1 MKLRNIARS
10 FDKTPIVDAYTG
22 AVLGKGQFDL
32 FDDSRRDAYGVDR
45 RILSTDPSVEM
56 PARRVIRTEND
67 VWLVGEFQPDF
78 WRGKE
83 LRHKYVLHQA
93 VGLATIR
100 TLGER
105 VRGEAG
111 ATAYASEMWVKDA
124 KRVDDTALS
133 ASLFDLYFTTIESIP
148 TPALITLGG
157 DEFLSTATH
166 VTAGGFRVLRCERLE
181 WSALAVA
188 TLRHVVF
195 DPRLDIETE
204 TTNSVDVIDLPHQ
217 ALYEMRSAAALEH
230 QAGDRVLVF
239 DSGLGVDAGDR
250 ITLAGKDLQVLSV
263 EAWADAEV
271 VLARPQ

>member
-1 MKLRNIARS
+1 MKLRNIAKA

-45 RILSTDPSVEM
+45 RILSTDPSVEV

-124 KRVDDTALS
+124 KRVEDTALS
-133 ASLFDLYFTTIESIP
+133 ASLFDLYFTTIEAIP

-166 VTAGGFRVLRCERLE
+166 VTAGGFRVLRCERLG
-181 WSALAVA
+181 WSAHAVA

-204 TTNSVDVIDLPHQ
+204 TTTSVDVIDLPHQ

-230 QAGDRVLVF
+230 QAGDRVLVL

-250 ITLAGKDLQVLSV
+250 ITLAGRDLQVLSV
-263 EAWADAEV
+263 ESWADAEV